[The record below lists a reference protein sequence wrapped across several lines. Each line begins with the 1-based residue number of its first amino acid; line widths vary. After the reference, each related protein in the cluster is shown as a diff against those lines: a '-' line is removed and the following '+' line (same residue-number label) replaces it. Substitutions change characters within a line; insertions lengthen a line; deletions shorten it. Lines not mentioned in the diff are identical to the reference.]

1 MNFLTLL
8 LKGFIIGI
16 AKIIPGVSGAL
27 IAISFGIYEKA
38 IKAISNFFKNPINNF
53 LFLFP
58 IGLGVLLSISL
69 TSGLI
74 LYFINNYY
82 FPTILLFIGLI
93 MGGIPSLIDNI
104 NIKKV
109 KFIHILIL
117 ILSFSTVFLISLVSG
132 QHFFV
137 ETSNELINF
146 LLFFIIGFIDALT
159 MIIPGISGTAVMMI
173 LGCYNLLLNFLS
185 SLTSMEAIFSNIFK
199 VIPYLLGIVLCVI
212 ILSKVMAYLFDKKKE
227 YMYCGILGFTL
238 SSVLSLFF
246 ETFKN
251 NYSILETIVAIVLLV
266 VGYNIARKLE

>member
-38 IKAISNFFKNPINNF
+38 IKAISNFFENPINNF

-74 LYFINNYY
+74 IYFINNYY

-117 ILSFSTVFLISLVSG
+117 ILSFSTVFLISLVIG

-185 SLTSMEAIFSNIFK
+185 SLTSVAAIFTNIFK

-212 ILSKVMAYLFDKKKE
+212 ILSKVMTYLFDKKKE

-251 NYSILETIVAIVLLV
+251 NYSILETIVALVLLV

>member
-1 MNFLTLL
+1 MDFLTLL
-8 LKGFIIGI
+8 LKGFIVGM

-27 IAISFGIYEKA
+27 IAISFGIYEKS
-38 IKAISNFFKNPINNF
+38 IKAISEFFKNPITNF
-53 LFLFP
+53 LYLFP
-58 IGLGVLLSISL
+58 IALGILLSISL

-117 ILSFSTVFLISLVSG
+117 TLSFSTVFLISLVNG
-132 QHFFV
+132 QYFFV

-185 SLTSMEAIFSNIFK
+185 SLTSVAAIFTNIFK

-212 ILSKVMAYLFDKKKE
+212 ILSKVMTYLFDKKKE

-251 NYSILETIVAIVLLV
+251 NYSILETIVALVLLV

>member
-38 IKAISNFFKNPINNF
+38 IKAISNFFENPINNF

-117 ILSFSTVFLISLVSG
+117 ILSFSTVFLIFLVNG

-185 SLTSMEAIFSNIFK
+185 SLTSVASIFTNIFK
-199 VIPYLLGIVLCVI
+199 VIPYLLGIVLCVV
-212 ILSKVMAYLFDKKKE
+212 ILSKVMTYLFDKKKE

-246 ETFKN
+246 ETLKN
-251 NYSILETIVAIVLLV
+251 NYSILETIVALVLLV

>member
-117 ILSFSTVFLISLVSG
+117 TLSFSTVFLIFLVNG

-185 SLTSMEAIFSNIFK
+185 SLTSVASIFTNIFK

-212 ILSKVMAYLFDKKKE
+212 MLSKVMTYLFDKKKE

-251 NYSILETIVAIVLLV
+251 NYSILETIVALVLLV

>member
-93 MGGIPSLIDNI
+93 MGGVPSLIDNI

-109 KFIHILIL
+109 KFMHILIL
-117 ILSFSTVFLISLVSG
+117 ILSFSTVFLISLVNG

-185 SLTSMEAIFSNIFK
+185 SLTSIEAIFSNIFK

-212 ILSKVMAYLFDKKKE
+212 ILSKLMTYLFDKKKE

-251 NYSILETIVAIVLLV
+251 NYSILETIVALVLLV

>member
-38 IKAISNFFKNPINNF
+38 IKAISNFFENPINNF

-117 ILSFSTVFLISLVSG
+117 ILSFSTVFLIFLVNG

-185 SLTSMEAIFSNIFK
+185 SLTSVAAIFTNIFK

-212 ILSKVMAYLFDKKKE
+212 ILSKVMTYLSDDIF
-227 YMYCGILGFTL
+227 I
-238 SSVLSLFF
+238 
-246 ETFKN
+246 
-251 NYSILETIVAIVLLV
+251 
-266 VGYNIARKLE
+266 

>member
-38 IKAISNFFKNPINNF
+38 IKAISNFFENPINNF

-74 LYFINNYY
+74 LYFIYNYY

-117 ILSFSTVFLISLVSG
+117 TLSFSTVFLIFLVNG

-185 SLTSMEAIFSNIFK
+185 SLTSVAAIFTNIFK

-212 ILSKVMAYLFDKKKE
+212 ILSKVMTYLFDKKKE

-251 NYSILETIVAIVLLV
+251 NYSILETIVALVLLV

>member
-38 IKAISNFFKNPINNF
+38 IKAINNFFENPINNF
-53 LFLFP
+53 LYLFP

-117 ILSFSTVFLISLVSG
+117 TLSFSTVFLISLVSG

-199 VIPYLLGIVLCVI
+199 VIPYLLGIVLCVV
-212 ILSKVMAYLFDKKKE
+212 ILSKVMTYLFDKKKE

-251 NYSILETIVAIVLLV
+251 NYSILETIVALVLLV

>member
-53 LFLFP
+53 FFLFP

-117 ILSFSTVFLISLVSG
+117 TLSFSTVFLIFLVNG

-185 SLTSMEAIFSNIFK
+185 SLTSVAAIFTNIFK

-212 ILSKVMAYLFDKKKE
+212 ILSKVMTYLFDKKKE

-251 NYSILETIVAIVLLV
+251 NYSILETIVALVLLV

>member
-38 IKAISNFFKNPINNF
+38 IKAISNFFENTINNF

-117 ILSFSTVFLISLVSG
+117 TLSFSTVFLISLVNG

-137 ETSNELINF
+137 ETSNESINF

-185 SLTSMEAIFSNIFK
+185 SLTSVAAIFTNIFK

-212 ILSKVMAYLFDKKKE
+212 ILSKVMTYLFDKKKE

-251 NYSILETIVAIVLLV
+251 NYSILETIVALVLLV

>member
-38 IKAISNFFKNPINNF
+38 IKAISNFFENPINNF

-117 ILSFSTVFLISLVSG
+117 ILSFSTVFLISLVG
-132 QHFFV
+132 CQHFFV

-199 VIPYLLGIVLCVI
+199 VIPYLLGIVLCVV
-212 ILSKVMAYLFDKKKE
+212 ILSKVMTYLFDKKKE

-251 NYSILETIVAIVLLV
+251 NYSILETIVALVLLV

>member
-16 AKIIPGVSGAL
+16 TKIIPGVSGAL

-38 IKAISNFFKNPINNF
+38 IKAISNFFENPINNF

-93 MGGIPSLIDNI
+93 MGGIPSLINNI

-117 ILSFSTVFLISLVSG
+117 ILSFSTVFLISLVNG

-185 SLTSMEAIFSNIFK
+185 SLTSIEAIFSNIFK

-212 ILSKVMAYLFDKKKE
+212 ILSKLMTYLFDKKKE

-251 NYSILETIVAIVLLV
+251 NYSILETIVALVLLV

>member
-1 MNFLTLL
+1 MDFLTLL
-8 LKGFIIGI
+8 LKGFIVGM

-27 IAISFGIYEKA
+27 IAISFGIYEKS
-38 IKAISNFFKNPINNF
+38 IKAISEFFKNPITNF
-53 LFLFP
+53 LYLFP
-58 IGLGVLLSISL
+58 IALGILLSISL

-117 ILSFSTVFLISLVSG
+117 TLSFSTVFLISLVNG
-132 QHFFV
+132 QYFFV

-212 ILSKVMAYLFDKKKE
+212 ILSKVMTYLFDKKKE

-251 NYSILETIVAIVLLV
+251 NYSILETIVALVLLV

>member
-38 IKAISNFFKNPINNF
+38 IKAISNFFENPINNF

-93 MGGIPSLIDNI
+93 MGGIPSLINNI

-109 KFIHILIL
+109 KFIHI
-117 ILSFSTVFLISLVSG
+117 
-132 QHFFV
+132 
-137 ETSNELINF
+137 
-146 LLFFIIGFIDALT
+146 
-159 MIIPGISGTAVMMI
+159 
-173 LGCYNLLLNFLS
+173 
-185 SLTSMEAIFSNIFK
+185 
-199 VIPYLLGIVLCVI
+199 
-212 ILSKVMAYLFDKKKE
+212 
-227 YMYCGILGFTL
+227 
-238 SSVLSLFF
+238 
-246 ETFKN
+246 
-251 NYSILETIVAIVLLV
+251 
-266 VGYNIARKLE
+266 

>member
-38 IKAISNFFKNPINNF
+38 IKAISNFFENPINNF

-117 ILSFSTVFLISLVSG
+117 TLSFSTVFLISLVNG

-146 LLFFIIGFIDALT
+146 LLFFMIGFIDALT
-159 MIIPGISGTAVMMI
+159 MIIPGISGTAVMML
-173 LGCYNLLLNFLS
+173 LGCYDTLLQFLS
-185 SLTSMEAIFSNIFK
+185 NLISIEAILSNFNN
-199 VIPYLLGIVLCVI
+199 VLGYSLGIVLCVI
-212 ILSKVMAYLFDKKKE
+212 ILSKVMTYLFDKKKE

-251 NYSILETIVAIVLLV
+251 N
-266 VGYNIARKLE
+266 

>member
-38 IKAISNFFKNPINNF
+38 IKAISNFFENTINNF

-117 ILSFSTVFLISLVSG
+117 TLSFSTVFLISLVNG

-146 LLFFIIGFIDALT
+146 LLFFMIGFIDALT
-159 MIIPGISGTAVMMI
+159 MIIPGISGTAVMML
-173 LGCYNLLLNFLS
+173 LGCYDTLLQFLS
-185 SLTSMEAIFSNIFK
+185 NLISMAAIFTNIFK

-212 ILSKVMAYLFDKKKE
+212 ILSKVMTYLFDKKKE

-251 NYSILETIVAIVLLV
+251 NYSILETIVALVLLV

>member
-1 MNFLTLL
+1 MDFLTLL
-8 LKGFIIGI
+8 LKGFIVGM

-27 IAISFGIYEKA
+27 IAISFGIYEKS
-38 IKAISNFFKNPINNF
+38 IKAISEFFENPINNF

-117 ILSFSTVFLISLVSG
+117 TLSFSTVFLISLVNG

-185 SLTSMEAIFSNIFK
+185 SLTSVAAIFTNIFK

-212 ILSKVMAYLFDKKKE
+212 ILSKVMTYLFDKKKE

-246 ETFKN
+246 ESFKN
-251 NYSILETIVAIVLLV
+251 NYSILETIVALVLLV

>member
-38 IKAISNFFKNPINNF
+38 IKAISNFFENPINNF

-117 ILSFSTVFLISLVSG
+117 TLSFSTVFLIFLVNG

-146 LLFFIIGFIDALT
+146 LLFLIIGFIDALT

-185 SLTSMEAIFSNIFK
+185 SLTSVASIFTNIFK

-212 ILSKVMAYLFDKKKE
+212 ILSKVMTYLFDKKKE

-251 NYSILETIVAIVLLV
+251 NYSILETIVALVLLV

>member
-1 MNFLTLL
+1 MNILTLF

-38 IKAISNFFKNPINNF
+38 IKAISNFFENPINNF
-53 LFLFP
+53 LYLFP

-117 ILSFSTVFLISLVSG
+117 ILSFSTVFLISLVGS

-212 ILSKVMAYLFDKKKE
+212 ILSKVMTYLFDKKKE

-251 NYSILETIVAIVLLV
+251 NYSILETIVALVLLV

>member
-38 IKAISNFFKNPINNF
+38 IKAISNFFENPINNF

-93 MGGIPSLIDNI
+93 MGGVPSLIDNI
-104 NIKKV
+104 SIKKV
-109 KFIHILIL
+109 KFMHILIL
-117 ILSFSTVFLISLVSG
+117 ILSFSTVFLISLASG

-185 SLTSMEAIFSNIFK
+185 SLTSIEAIFTNIFK

-212 ILSKVMAYLFDKKKE
+212 ILSKVMTYLFDKKKE

-251 NYSILETIVAIVLLV
+251 NYSILETIVALVLLV

>member
-93 MGGIPSLIDNI
+93 MGGIPSLSDNI

-117 ILSFSTVFLISLVSG
+117 ILSFSTVFLISLVNG

-185 SLTSMEAIFSNIFK
+185 SLTSVAAIFTNIFK

-212 ILSKVMAYLFDKKKE
+212 ILSKVMTYLFDKKKE

-251 NYSILETIVAIVLLV
+251 NYSILETIVAFVLLV

>member
-38 IKAISNFFKNPINNF
+38 IKAISCFFKNPVNNF

-58 IGLGVLLSISL
+58 IGLGILLSISL
-69 TSGLI
+69 TSSLV
-74 LYFINNYY
+74 LYFITNYY

-104 NIKKV
+104 NIEKV
-109 KFIHILIL
+109 KLSHILTL
-117 ILSFSTVFLISLVSG
+117 ILSFSTVFLISLVG
-132 QHFFV
+132 NQNFFI
-137 ETSNELINF
+137 ETSNQVINF
-146 LLFFIIGFIDALT
+146 ILFFIIGIIDALT
-159 MIIPGISGTAVMMI
+159 MIIPGISGTAVMML
-173 LGCYNLLLNFLS
+173 LGCYDLLLNFLS
-185 SLTSMEAIFSNIFK
+185 SLTSIEMFFANILK
-199 VIPYLLGIVLCVI
+199 VIPYLLGVILCVI
-212 ILSKVMAYLFDKKKE
+212 MLSKLMTHLFDKKKE
-227 YMYCGILGFTL
+227 YMYLSIIGFTL

-266 VGYNIARKLE
+266 GGYNIARKLE

>member
-38 IKAISNFFKNPINNF
+38 IKAISNFFENPINNF

-74 LYFINNYY
+74 LHFINNYY

-117 ILSFSTVFLISLVSG
+117 TLSFSTVFLISLVSG

-185 SLTSMEAIFSNIFK
+185 SLTSVAAIFTNIFK

-212 ILSKVMAYLFDKKKE
+212 ILSKVMTYLFDKKR
-227 YMYCGILGFTL
+227 
-238 SSVLSLFF
+238 
-246 ETFKN
+246 
-251 NYSILETIVAIVLLV
+251 SICTVEFLDLL
-266 VGYNIARKLE
+266 

>member
-38 IKAISNFFKNPINNF
+38 IKAISNFFENPINNF

-117 ILSFSTVFLISLVSG
+117 TLSFSTVFLIFLVNG

-159 MIIPGISGTAVMMI
+159 MIIPGISGTAVMII

-185 SLTSMEAIFSNIFK
+185 SLTSVASIFTNIFK

-212 ILSKVMAYLFDKKKE
+212 ILSKVMTYLFDKKKE

-251 NYSILETIVAIVLLV
+251 NYSILETIVALVLLV

>member
-16 AKIIPGVSGAL
+16 AKIIPCVSGAL

-38 IKAISNFFKNPINNF
+38 IKAISNFFENPINNF

-69 TSGLI
+69 TSDLI

-117 ILSFSTVFLISLVSG
+117 ILSFSTVFLIFLVNG

-137 ETSNELINF
+137 ETLNELINL

-212 ILSKVMAYLFDKKKE
+212 ILSKVMTYLFDKKKE

-238 SSVLSLFF
+238 SSVLTLFF

-251 NYSILETIVAIVLLV
+251 NYSILETIVALVLLV

>member
-117 ILSFSTVFLISLVSG
+117 ILSFSTVFLISLVNS

-185 SLTSMEAIFSNIFK
+185 SLTSVAAIFTNIFK

-212 ILSKVMAYLFDKKKE
+212 ILSKVMTYLFDKKKE

-251 NYSILETIVAIVLLV
+251 NYSILETIVALVLLV

>member
-38 IKAISNFFKNPINNF
+38 IKAISNFFENPINNF

-69 TSGLI
+69 TSGLV
-74 LYFINNYY
+74 LYFITNYY

-117 ILSFSTVFLISLVSG
+117 TLSFSTVFLIFLVNG

-185 SLTSMEAIFSNIFK
+185 SLTSVAAIFTNIFK

-212 ILSKVMAYLFDKKKE
+212 ILSKVMTHLFDKKKE

-251 NYSILETIVAIVLLV
+251 NYSILETIVALVLLV